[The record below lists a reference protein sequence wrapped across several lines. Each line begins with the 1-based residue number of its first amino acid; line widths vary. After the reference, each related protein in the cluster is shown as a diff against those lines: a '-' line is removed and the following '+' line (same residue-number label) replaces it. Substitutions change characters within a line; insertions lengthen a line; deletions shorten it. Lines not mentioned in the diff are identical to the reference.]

1 MSEISKVIASEIA
14 DFFAGFGGPGEPD
27 IQIGEAQRLLTER
40 LLSVLALRERAEPVV
55 CQKCGNTGLAD
66 SGGVQPWGEPILI
79 ECDCTA
85 PPAPGADDDSLPYD
99 PQIAEYE
106 QMMEAEQAQ
115 ADTTAQEYPETLPCP
130 VILEPNF
137 RFGKGVRT
145 ATMLRALQTRAE
157 HQAELD
163 SMTPEG
169 RADYEA
175 RMDAFKAM
183 LSSSS
188 QTTLGKEIEQ
198 ALKGNLHKL
207 YLDDETDNSE
217 SLAQAETD
225 TTSQQFESLEGK
237 AVSGS
242 EGFECTPVADL
253 YELLT
258 KCGECYDYT
267 TSAKVAADW
276 IKEGY
281 SAREYV
287 KLDRLQEAMTQGSPG
302 EADGWIP
309 CSERMPDDGVS
320 VLAYCKCGDNFSGI
334 YTMRA
339 PVIRSKNSR
348 KDDSVVH
355 HERVTHWMPLP
366 AAPGKEG

>member
-1 MSEISKVIASEIA
+1 MSTISN
-14 DFFAGFGGPGEPD
+14 
-27 IQIGEAQRLLTER
+27 ER
-40 LLSVLALRERAEPVV
+40 LESLQRQFMEEGFNDIRDSEVMQLVEENLALRKEREKAVTVAYPAPQDASPGWKIDPEFINKVQESIGYDEECECCEGTPSMEMVEAV
-55 CQKCGNTGLAD
+55 LLAA
-66 SGGVQPWGEPILI
+66 SKLK
-79 ECDCTA
+79 A
-85 PPAPGADDDSLPYD
+85 PPAPVADDSLPFD

-115 ADTTAQEYPETLPCP
+115 ADTA
-130 VILEPNF
+130 
-137 RFGKGVRT
+137 
-145 ATMLRALQTRAE
+145 
-157 HQAELD
+157 
-163 SMTPEG
+163 
-169 RADYEA
+169 
-175 RMDAFKAM
+175 
-183 LSSSS
+183 
-188 QTTLGKEIEQ
+188 
-198 ALKGNLHKL
+198 
-207 YLDDETDNSE
+207 
-217 SLAQAETD
+217 
-225 TTSQQFESLEGK
+225 SQQFESLAGK
-237 AVSGS
+237 AVVPEGWKLVPVELTKEMRGKIHPFAEALCHGCGREVVADCEDNVTASWNDMLAVAPTPVGKQS
-242 EGFECTPVADL
+242 STAEGNNDGFECTPVADL

-287 KLDRLQEAMTQGSPG
+287 KLDRLQEAMTQGSSG

>member
-1 MSEISKVIASEIA
+1 MTFTKEQLIAAAHGRIDFANMMLSDNPEPLKERTWSIELELARIA
-14 DFFAGFGGPGEPD
+14 
-27 IQIGEAQRLLTER
+27 
-40 LLSVLALRERAEPVV
+40 LSALRERADPVAV
-55 CQKCGNTGLAD
+55 VNSNMRRICKKCSASIVGYSVDGLC
-66 SGGVQPWGEPILI
+66 E
-79 ECDCTA
+79 DCYLAA
-85 PPAPGADDDSLPYD
+85 PPAPVVADDSLPYD

-106 QMMEAEQAQ
+106 QIMEAE
-115 ADTTAQEYPETLPCP
+115 
-130 VILEPNF
+130 
-137 RFGKGVRT
+137 
-145 ATMLRALQTRAE
+145 
-157 HQAELD
+157 
-163 SMTPEG
+163 
-169 RADYEA
+169 
-175 RMDAFKAM
+175 
-183 LSSSS
+183 
-188 QTTLGKEIEQ
+188 
-198 ALKGNLHKL
+198 
-207 YLDDETDNSE
+207 
-217 SLAQAETD
+217 QAETD
-225 TTSQQFESLEGK
+225 TTSQQFESLAGK